1 MELQREDVS
10 LTTVLVASRE
20 TMSNIFGGFRYGYEQ
35 KSGLLHGRHVGANSK
50 ERFKKLSSNRKR
62 AINTELKRLLGK

>member
-1 MELQREDVS
+1 MDMSRS
-10 LTTVLVASRE
+10 LGCYMVG
-20 TMSNIFGGFRYGYEQ
+20 M
-35 KSGLLHGRHVGANSK
+35 VGANSK

>member
-35 KSGLLHGRHVGANSK
+35 KSGLLHGRHGRR
-50 ERFKKLSSNRKR
+50 E
-62 AINTELKRLLGK
+62 